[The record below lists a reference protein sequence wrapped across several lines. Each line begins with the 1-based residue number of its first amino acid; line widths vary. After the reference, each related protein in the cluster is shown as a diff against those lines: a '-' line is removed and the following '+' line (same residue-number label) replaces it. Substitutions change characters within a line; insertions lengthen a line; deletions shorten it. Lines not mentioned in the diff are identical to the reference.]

1 MKFQYIKALTFALTV
16 CSLTAHA
23 KTSVS
28 EPWARATVAGQVM
41 GGAFVNLTSDQP
53 AQLVGVSSPVAVETQ
68 LHGMSMQGEGM
79 QMKQVPSI
87 DLPANQTVS
96 LRPGSYHIML
106 MGLKK
111 PLVAGSI
118 VPIQLK
124 VKTAKGNIEV
134 LRIKVPVKILDTHMM
149 SHSHGM

>member
-1 MKFQYIKALTFALTV
+1 MKFQYIKALTFALTL

-28 EPWARATVAGQVM
+28 EPWARATVAGQAM

-53 AQLVGVSSPVAVETQ
+53 AQLVAASSPLATEAQ
-68 LHGMSMQGEGM
+68 LHGMFMQGESM
-79 QMKQVPSI
+79 QMQQVNSI
-87 DLPANQTVS
+87 DLPANQLVS

-124 VKTAKGNIEV
+124 VKTAKGKIEV
-134 LRIKVPVKILDTHMM
+134 LRIKVPVKTLDTHMM
-149 SHSHGM
+149 PHSHGM

>member
-53 AQLVGVSSPVAVETQ
+53 ALNWWAFHRPLPSKRTTRHVYAGREHANEAKC
-68 LHGMSMQGEGM
+68 L
-79 QMKQVPSI
+79 SI

-96 LRPGSYHIML
+96 LRPAATTSC
-106 MGLKK
+106 
-111 PLVAGSI
+111 
-118 VPIQLK
+118 
-124 VKTAKGNIEV
+124 
-134 LRIKVPVKILDTHMM
+134 
-149 SHSHGM
+149 

>member
-53 AQLVGVSSPVAVETQ
+53 ATGGRFIARCRRNAITRHVYAGRE
-68 LHGMSMQGEGM
+68 H
-79 QMKQVPSI
+79 
-87 DLPANQTVS
+87 ANEASAQ
-96 LRPGSYHIML
+96 H
-106 MGLKK
+106 
-111 PLVAGSI
+111 
-118 VPIQLK
+118 
-124 VKTAKGNIEV
+124 
-134 LRIKVPVKILDTHMM
+134 
-149 SHSHGM
+149 